1 MTSYI
6 FKEKKEGITVKSV
19 KLIENILIDLE
30 LF

>member
-6 FKEKKEGITVKSV
+6 FKEKKGGITVKAV